1 MESDT
6 EKDAREW
13 SEAVKAHI
21 EYANSTFTGDHAPG
35 AASERGSKR
44 KRLNLFSE
52 TFLSFNTI
60 FQLIVAQPPC

>member
-44 KRLNLFSE
+44 KRLNNF
-52 TFLSFNTI
+52 FLKRSYTI